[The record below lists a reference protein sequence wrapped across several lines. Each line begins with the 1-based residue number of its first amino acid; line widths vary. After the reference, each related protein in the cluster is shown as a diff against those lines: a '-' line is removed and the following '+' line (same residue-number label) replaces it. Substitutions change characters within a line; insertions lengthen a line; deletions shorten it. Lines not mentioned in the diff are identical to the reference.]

1 MFGKSFILLALA
13 SLAQGKLSDEADK
26 NLKTLIDNTLN
37 TTIVW
42 DRLAQMTD
50 TYGHRLVGSEGLEKS
65 IDWIVKLIK
74 KDGIKVYTEPVKV
87 SYWRRE
93 HESLKL
99 LTKTRGK
106 VNLKVNALGNTV
118 STPRGGITA
127 DVVPV
132 SGWYELDQLLAK
144 DPNAVKDKIVL
155 YNFPFTTYGNGTSY
169 RNKGAKKAEDNGA
182 VASMIRSVASFGL
195 NNNHVGF
202 QTSPSTIPSV
212 AITYEDAHLIDRM
225 YKRATKQIE
234 TEVLS
239 KKQVQF
245 PRVHLDIRTK
255 FDNLTHTSRNI
266 IAEIPGTEYPDEYV
280 VFGGHSDSWDLGVGA
295 LDDGA
300 GSFTAYEALRQISK
314 LPLKPK
320 RTIQAVFWTSEENG
334 GIGGI
339 QFAKNREHL
348 FDKMAFVMETDF
360 NSGRPDGISFTGNEK
375 QEKFLKDT
383 AETYLK
389 PHGFGYTVG
398 KGYDGT
404 DIDPICEEGKVPCA
418 GFDSSV
424 PVKNTYYN
432 TTLGENNEDI
442 PGGYFWY
449 HHTDADRMEAIKP
462 EQLAQCSATMA
473 AYVYAIA
480 QNDEALHKMH

>member
-1 MFGKSFILLALA
+1 
-13 SLAQGKLSDEADK
+13 
-26 NLKTLIDNTLN
+26 
-37 TTIVW
+37 
-42 DRLAQMTD
+42 MTD

-65 IDWIVKLIK
+65 IDWLVKLIK

-87 SYWRRE
+87 NFWRRE
-93 HESLKL
+93 KESLQL
-99 LTKTRGK
+99 ITKSRGR
-106 VNLKVNALGNTV
+106 VNMKVNALGNSV

-132 SGWYELDQLLAK
+132 SGWYELDQILAK
-144 DPNAVKDKIVL
+144 DKDAIKGKIIL
-155 YNFPFTTYGNGTSY
+155 YNFPFAGYGNGTSY
-169 RNKGAKKAEDNGA
+169 RGKGAKKAEDNGA
-182 VASMIRSVASFGL
+182 IGSMIRSVTPFGL
-195 NNNHVGF
+195 NNVHVGT
-202 QTSPSTIPSV
+202 QSTNSKIPSV
-212 AITYEDAHLIDRM
+212 AITYEDAHLIDRL
-225 YKRATKQIE
+225 YKRATKKLA

-239 KKQVQF
+239 KSEVIF
-245 PRVHLDIRTK
+245 PRVHLDIQLK
-255 FDNLTHTSRNI
+255 FDNNTHTSRNI

-280 VFGGHSDSWDLGVGA
+280 IFGGHSDSWDIGVGA

-300 GSFTAYEALRQISK
+300 GSFTSYEALRQISK
-314 LPLKPK
+314 LPCKPK

-348 FDKMAFVMETDF
+348 FDKMAFVMESDF
-360 NSGRPDGISFTGNEK
+360 NSGKPSGISFSGNEK

-404 DIDPICEEGKVPCA
+404 DIDPICEGGKVPCA
-418 GFDSSV
+418 GFDSSL

-432 TTLGENNEDI
+432 TTMGTNNEDI
-442 PGGYFWY
+442 PSGYFWY
-449 HHTDADRMEAIKP
+449 HHTDADRMEAVKP

-480 QNDEALHKMH
+480 QNDEALHKMA